1 MQKTTALR
9 AGAVA
14 LASTALAAAPVP
26 ALAHDTL
33 LSSTPQ
39 DGAAAQEAPQEIEL
53 TFSAPPQDVGTQI
66 RVTDAEGADVTQ
78 GAPEIQGDAAVQDLA
93 ESAQEPGEYT
103 VVWRVVSSDGHP
115 IEGTF
120 DYTVDGGAED
130 TASASSGSTP
140 SQDAAEG
147 AGSAAATPEEAQG
160 DSSAE
165 ESDDDGGSAVTLL
178 VVGGIAVL
186 GAVAAAIVMMRRMS
200 R

>member
-14 LASTALAAAPVP
+14 LAATALTAAPVP

-39 DGAAAQEAPQEIEL
+39 DGAATQEAPQEIEL

-120 DYTVDGGAED
+120 DYTVDGGAEGA
-130 TASASSGSTP
+130 ASASSGSTP

-147 AGSAAATPEEAQG
+147 AGSAAATPEDAQG
-160 DSSAE
+160 ASSE